1 MALDPF
7 SGVQT
12 ARQIVATAEGLAN
25 YPGKN
30 LTANGNEGSDS
41 SPTPGDAPFT
51 ALAYVI
57 LQNHLDHLA
66 LTQNF
71 TFTRTALDIDITARN
86 NNLPTINN
94 GASIGYWRV
103 GFSDPAY
110 IVSNDNTQR
119 SPFYMLDVKQFH
131 DRFQDGIIG
140 TPQFGY
146 INRAE
151 GTITV
156 DPAPDQVYTLE
167 LHFYPWQPGLA
178 DVDARPWFP
187 YSEYL
192 VQALLYYLYYQ
203 DDDSRRQDAKQNMME
218 MMKQIKGGTGD
229 ERDRPGRLDLDPTV
243 HNPVWGWGFN

>member
-1 MALDPF
+1 MLDPF

-12 ARQIVATAEGLAN
+12 AQEIVRTAEQLSN

-30 LTANGNEGSDS
+30 FTALGNEGSDS
-41 SPTPGDAPFT
+41 SGNAPFT
-51 ALAYVI
+51 ALSYVV

-71 TFTRTALDIDITARN
+71 TFTRTALDIDISARN
-86 NNLPTINN
+86 NSLPTINN
-94 GASIGYWRV
+94 GATLGYWRV

-110 IVSNDNTQR
+110 IVSQNGQR
-119 SPFYMLDVKQFH
+119 SPFYLLDVKQFH

-140 TPQFGY
+140 TPLYGY
-146 INRAE
+146 INRAN

-156 DPAPDQVYTLE
+156 DPAPDNAGYQLE

-178 DVDARPWFP
+178 DIGSRPWFP

-192 VQALLYYLYYQ
+192 VQALLYYVYTAN
-203 DDDSRRQDAKQNMME
+203 DESRRADAAQKMAVMLKE
-218 MMKQIKGGTGD
+218 IKGSTGD
-229 ERDRPGRLDLDPTV
+229 ERDRPGQLTLDPTV
-243 HNPVWGWGFN
+243 HTPVWGWGFN

>member
-41 SPTPGDAPFT
+41 SGDAPFT

-71 TFTRTALDIDITARN
+71 TFTRTALDIDISARN

-110 IVSNDNTQR
+110 IVDSAGNR
-119 SPFYMLDVKQFH
+119 SPFYLLDVKQFH

-140 TPQFGY
+140 TPMYGFV
-146 INRAE
+146 NRAA

-156 DPAPDQVYTLE
+156 DPAPDNAGYTLE

-203 DDDSRRQDAKQNMME
+203 DDDTRRADAQANMQR
-218 MMKQIKGGTGD
+218 MMKEIKGSTGD
-229 ERDRPGRLDLDPTV
+229 ERDRPGTLELDPMF
-243 HNPVWGWGFN
+243 HSRAWGWGFN